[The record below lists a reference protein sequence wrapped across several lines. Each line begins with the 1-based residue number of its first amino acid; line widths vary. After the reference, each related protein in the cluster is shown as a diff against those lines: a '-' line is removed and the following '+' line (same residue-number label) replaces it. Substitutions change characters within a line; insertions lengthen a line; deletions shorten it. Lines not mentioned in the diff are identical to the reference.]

1 MRLSP
6 AELSAIRGTLG
17 ALDPLGRVYLFGSRA
32 DDLRRGGDIDIFLEA
47 SRDIDLR
54 TTLTTEYRLHSAC
67 DCKVDLLIKT
77 PSQPDQPIHQ
87 IARKGIPL

>member
-6 AELSAIRGTLG
+6 AELSAIRSTLS

-32 DDLRRGGDIDIFLEA
+32 DDQRRGGDIDVFLEA
-47 SRDIDLR
+47 SHEIDQR
-54 TTLTTEYRLHSAC
+54 TALTAEYRLHSAC

-77 PSQPDQPIHQ
+77 PGQADQPIHQ

>member
-1 MRLSP
+1 MRLNPS
-6 AELSAIRGTLG
+6 ELSAIRTTLG
-17 ALDPLGRVYLFGSRA
+17 ALDPHGRVYLFGSRA

-47 SRDIDLR
+47 SREIDLR
-54 TTLTTEYRLHSAC
+54 SALTTEYRLHTAC

-77 PSQPDQPIHQ
+77 PSQADQLIHQ